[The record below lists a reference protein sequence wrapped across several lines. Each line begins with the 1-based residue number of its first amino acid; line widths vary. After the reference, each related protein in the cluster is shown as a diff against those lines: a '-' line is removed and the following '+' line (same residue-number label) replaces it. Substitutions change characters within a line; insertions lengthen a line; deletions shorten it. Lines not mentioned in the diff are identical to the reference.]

1 MARMQERDLLLRD
14 FFDLFDL
21 EEEEEETHASME
33 TLMTIQDPRN
43 QRIIWTVQVTRV
55 DASTQTEP
63 EVERDREAENETRDI
78 EEQAQPNERSTEDE
92 DGQILAGPIYYAD
105 DYVVPG
111 NWYQNSDQEDDDIF
125 YPGMAT
131 PPSLLSTSSDSGN
144 DEPSPTIQELE
155 AERGEELA
163 NELREWLNNYTA

>member
-21 EEEEEETHASME
+21 GEEEEETHASME

-43 QRIIWTVQVTRV
+43 QRIIWTVHVTRV

-63 EVERDREAENETRDI
+63 EVERDREAENETR
-78 EEQAQPNERSTEDE
+78 EEQAQPNEGSSENE
-92 DGQILAGPIYYAD
+92 DGQLLAGPIYYAD

-111 NWYQNSDQEDDDIF
+111 NWYQTSDEEDDIF

-131 PPSLLSTSSDSGN
+131 PPSPLSTSSDSGN
-144 DEPSPTIQELE
+144 DEPSVTIQELE

-163 NELREWLNNYTA
+163 NEQREWLNNYTA